1 MGWMLFQGA
10 IIFAVVSSNI
20 HWNWT
25 PNGYL
30 ASLIGIGA
38 AFVATISINGA
49 TGLLR
54 RLRSKNAG

>member
-1 MGWMLFQGA
+1 MLFQGV

-54 RLRSKNAG
+54 RLRGKNAG